1 MAPRGPDRAAQLPG
15 GHSRGA
21 RLLLAASPAAALAAF
36 GVLAALVRAGRT
48 DRLDRA
54 LTRAVQRR
62 QPTWLV
68 RLSAAVN
75 WPGYPPQ
82 SRLLPP
88 LVMAGLWLRGWR
100 LEAMCT
106 LLGWGTGALSTLVK
120 DLADRPRP
128 PEVGLPAAPAALR
141 GSSVPA
147 GHVRTYLGVYGFL
160 AYCLHSRGRRVA
172 AAALAGLVLLVGP
185 SRVQQGHHWP
195 SDVLGAYL
203 LGGSSL
209 LGVVGLYRRLRR
221 PLPGSGRRTG

>member
-1 MAPRGPDRAAQLPG
+1 V
-15 GHSRGA
+15 
-21 RLLLAASPAAALAAF
+21 AF

-62 QPTWLV
+62 QPAWLA
-68 RLSAAVN
+68 RLSAAVA

-88 LVMAGLWLRGWR
+88 LVMATLWLRGWR
-100 LEAMCT
+100 LEAVCT

-141 GSSVPA
+141 GSSFPA
-147 GHVRTYLGVYGFL
+147 GHVMTYLGVYGFL
-160 AYCLHSRGRRVA
+160 AYCLHGRGRRVA
-172 AAALAGLVLLVGP
+172 AAALAGLVVLVGP

-209 LGVVGLYRRLRR
+209 LGVIGLYRRLRH
-221 PLPGSGRRTG
+221 PTPGSGRSSG